1 MDSDIIG
8 IMARNIHVDNIA
20 QVTHNL
26 LSCKGPLVGCI
37 IARCFSNDIKIIHA
51 NIYWKNQPVPKK

>member
-51 NIYWKNQPVPKK
+51 NIY